1 MNNIHNNDNG
11 NDNGNGDGDV
21 APNFVSDYP
30 TPL

>member
-11 NDNGNGDGDV
+11 NDNGNGDGGV